1 MKVSQLMH
9 TPTVTARPFATVR
22 EVAMLMDARHV
33 GAVLLVDERGSLC
46 GIVTDR
52 DLAVR
57 VLAQGRSADIRIEDV
72 MTRDVA
78 AVAPDYD
85 AVEAASIM
93 MKWAVRRLPVV
104 DGDGTPHG
112 VLAFDDLVRQLGHD
126 ADLLTDTLVVQ
137 AAHLP

>member
-9 TPTVTARPFATVR
+9 TPAVTARPSATVH
-22 EVAMLMDARHV
+22 EVAMLMDARKV
-33 GAVLLVDERGSLC
+33 GAVLLVDERGALC

-57 VLAQGRSADIRIEDV
+57 VLAAGRSADIRIEDV
-72 MTRDVA
+72 MSREVA

-93 MKWAVRRLPVV
+93 MKWAVRRLPVCDE
-104 DGDGTPHG
+104 DGMPHG
-112 VLAFDDLVRQLGHD
+112 LIAFDDLVRQLGHD
-126 ADLLTDTLVVQ
+126 ADLLTDTLLVQ